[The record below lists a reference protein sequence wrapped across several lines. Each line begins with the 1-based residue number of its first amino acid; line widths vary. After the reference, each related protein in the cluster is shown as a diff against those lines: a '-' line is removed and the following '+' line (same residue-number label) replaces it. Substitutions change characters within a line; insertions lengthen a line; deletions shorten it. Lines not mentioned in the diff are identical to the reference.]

1 MITNRKISMDAKLE
15 GKRHARFHDLLYMAY
30 ANLRSKK
37 FRSSITIIG
46 IAIGAGS
53 IFLLMSFGIGL
64 QNLVTKQ
71 ISDGISINTIDVS
84 VAGSKLLKIDDD
96 AIRNMS
102 AINGV
107 TETSGFFA
115 KASKLTVNDATADAV
130 LYGIDDLY
138 LKTGNFNLVA
148 GRNIDPTKSDEIMI
162 GSSILEA
169 LGVTDFTKVIDTEV
183 QVQSKLSDDES
194 IDRNFTVVGV
204 VSSSDGSESFVSSDV
219 FYDLEADKYIG
230 VKVLATDREHV
241 PTIRQAI
248 EGMGYVTASPV
259 DTLNQVDQFFRVL
272 RLILVGFG
280 TIGMVIAILGMINTL
295 TISLLERTKEVAL
308 MLALGARPKDMKI
321 LFIIEAQILSLSG
334 AVFGIIGA
342 LLAGFVVDIVMNRL
356 AVGRGAMDGF
366 SVFATPIWLIAATLF
381 SMVVVGLVVAYI
393 PAMRASRINS
403 IEALRRE

>member
-1 MITNRKISMDAKLE
+1 MTTHGRVSMDTKLE
-15 GKRHARFHDLLYMAY
+15 GKRHARLHDLLYMAY

-53 IFLLMSFGIGL
+53 IFLLMSFGLGL

-71 ISDGISINTIDVS
+71 ISDGISVNTIDVS
-84 VAGSKLLKIDDD
+84 VAGSRLLKIDDD

-102 AINGV
+102 AIDGV
-107 TETSGFFA
+107 TDASGFFA
-115 KASKLTVNDATADAV
+115 QASKLKISGASADAV

-138 LKTGNFNLVA
+138 LKTGNFTLVA
-148 GRNIDPTKSDEIMI
+148 GRNIDPTKSNEIMI

-169 LGVTDFTKVIDTEV
+169 LGMTDFTKVIDTKV
-183 QVQSKLSDDES
+183 RVQSKLSDDEN
-194 IDRNFTVVGV
+194 IDRDFTVVGV
-204 VSSSDGSESFVSSDV
+204 VSSSDGSESFVSSNI
-219 FYDLEADKYIG
+219 FYDLEADKYVG
-230 VKVLATDREHV
+230 VKVLATDRDHV
-241 PTIRQAI
+241 PTIRQTI

-321 LFIIEAQILSLSG
+321 LFIIEAQLLSLLG
-334 AVFGIIGA
+334 ALCGIISAVLIGSVIDVI
-342 LLAGFVVDIVMNRL
+342 LNRL
-356 AVGRGAMDGF
+356 AIGRGAMDGF
-366 SVFATPIWLIAATLF
+366 SVFATPLWLIVITLVA
-381 SMVVVGLVVAYI
+381 MALVGLVVAYI

>member
-1 MITNRKISMDAKLE
+1 MDAKLE